1 MAAIKIGL
9 RSVTGLKEGCSEP
22 HTSYGGWSEAW
33 ATKERA
39 PGMWS
44 FGKPYNHS
52 AVEARLAHR
61 PRFDGKEGAESLPA
75 EEFSLWMCGF
85 AAGVSRMSYHFS
97 ACLAP
102 TSPRQDVLSMG
113 MNAVR
118 RVLTPASRLPP
129 GACRLTCYSFIQC
142 APCCLLSAQ
151 QTVLNR

>member
-1 MAAIKIGL
+1 MSQGSRKAAPNL
-9 RSVTGLKEGCSEP
+9 THLMEAGLKPGP
-22 HTSYGGWSEAW
+22 LRKGLL
-33 ATKERA
+33 
-39 PGMWS
+39 GMWS

-61 PRFDGKEGAESLPA
+61 PGFDGKEGAESLPA

-118 RVLTPASRLPP
+118 R
-129 GACRLTCYSFIQC
+129 GNI
-142 APCCLLSAQ
+142 
-151 QTVLNR
+151 TV